1 MNLNGLSQDLDR
13 STSSNQAIKLMQ
25 HVNPTDSDIA
35 HVLIVDDTAFTL
47 RVLELFMNSVIKI
60 KVD

>member
-1 MNLNGLSQDLDR
+1 
-13 STSSNQAIKLMQ
+13 MQ

>member
-1 MNLNGLSQDLDR
+1 MNLNGLSQDPDR
-13 STSSNQAIKLMQ
+13 STSTNQAMR
-25 HVNPTDSDIA
+25 HANPTDADIA

-60 KVD
+60 QVD